1 MPLLEVRDLIHR
13 FPPDLTVL
21 RGISFSLEKG
31 SFTVLAGRN
40 GSGKTVLIKHLNGL
54 LKPTGGEVLFQG
66 RSVWE
71 EGPWA
76 RGKIG
81 MVFQDPDSCILGQS
95 VWEDT
100 AFGLENL
107 GFPQEE
113 IVERIEATLLRLNLW
128 EKREYPPRLLSGGEK
143 KKLTIA
149 GSLVMRPEILIIDEP
164 FVGLDYPG
172 VREIL
177 TIITELHQEGQTILV
192 ISHDLEKVL
201 AHADKLLLLSGG
213 ILEAQGS
220 PAELLERLE
229 PLGIRRPPERKVE
242 EMSWLVSCCP
252 IR

>member
-1 MPLLEVRDLIHR
+1 MPWPRAFTLGFIPFLPGDLLKALVLFFLLQGPEKGPAGVLFPPGLGKCPLLEVRDLIHR

-21 RGISFSLEKG
+21 RGNILLPREREFSPYWR
-31 SFTVLAGRN
+31 GRN

-172 VREIL
+172 VY
-177 TIITELHQEGQTILV
+177 G
-192 ISHDLEKVL
+192 KF
-201 AHADKLLLLSGG
+201 
-213 ILEAQGS
+213 S
-220 PAELLERLE
+220 PSS
-229 PLGIRRPPERKVE
+229 PSCTRRGRQY
-242 EMSWLVSCCP
+242 W
-252 IR
+252 